1 MEKGIVCSLTGDRAA
16 FDDRCDDFESDA
28 KLVVKQKREEQD
40 DKQLKQL
47 RKWTIVGTSIGFGL
61 FILVRIIVWLM
72 KVKINEMIKPL

>member
-61 FILVRIIVWLM
+61 AILVRIIVWFM
-72 KVKINEMIKPL
+72 KVKINEMINPL

>member
-47 RKWTIVGTSIGFGL
+47 RKWTIVGTSIGVGL
-61 FILVRIIVWLM
+61 FILVRIIVWFM
-72 KVKINEMIKPL
+72 KVKINEMINPL